1 MKRPMGL
8 QAKMTASYVLVTA
21 AAVLLVEIVVLG
33 VVVPGLLSEANQPA
47 LVPLT
52 ATNAADRLMK
62 QAALSGRLP
71 EAGQLRLGDPA
82 ARLGPGQAEAASDGS
97 GVVVPYIASRQDDA
111 QPVSLA
117 LLVDPDGRVVASSYP
132 ARYPVGDRVD
142 APQMGA
148 LPARVRTQPPWTWS
162 KLAGLIPAATSSG
175 DVLWA
180 AAPVVDL
187 VKRTRPK
194 AEPALLA
201 SETLLGVVYV
211 QVPAAARLPGA
222 GRSARV
228 PASPGSLVDA
238 LGPQLGVG
246 LLVLAAAIPVGLA
259 FGLLSTRR
267 LVRRLQRLAATAVA
281 VADGD
286 LRQRVPVSGGDEV
299 AQLERNFNRMAERL
313 DAAMATERQLAG
325 ATERARIARELH
337 DAVSQDLFSL
347 RLLAG
352 GLRKALPA
360 GSPLHGQVETMERTA
375 NGTMHEMQALLL
387 ELHPVA
393 LDGGGLVPALEELC
407 DAYRERLGVTV
418 DAQLQQVSL
427 APAAEHAVLRVVQEA
442 LANAVKHARPTRIRL
457 RLHRQGGQVVVAV
470 DDDGGGFD
478 PARAGERHGLGLGL
492 MRGRVEELGGTF
504 QLASSPG
511 HGTSLRILLPAGPA

>member
-1 MKRPMGL
+1 
-8 QAKMTASYVLVTA
+8 
-21 AAVLLVEIVVLG
+21 
-33 VVVPGLLSEANQPA
+33 
-47 LVPLT
+47 
-52 ATNAADRLMK
+52 
-62 QAALSGRLP
+62 
-71 EAGQLRLGDPA
+71 
-82 ARLGPGQAEAASDGS
+82 
-97 GVVVPYIASRQDDA
+97 
-111 QPVSLA
+111 
-117 LLVDPDGRVVASSYP
+117 
-132 ARYPVGDRVD
+132 
-142 APQMGA
+142 
-148 LPARVRTQPPWTWS
+148 
-162 KLAGLIPAATSSG
+162 
-175 DVLWA
+175 
-180 AAPVVDL
+180 
-187 VKRTRPK
+187 
-194 AEPALLA
+194 
-201 SETLLGVVYV
+201 
-211 QVPAAARLPGA
+211 
-222 GRSARV
+222 
-228 PASPGSLVDA
+228 
-238 LGPQLGVG
+238 
-246 LLVLAAAIPVGLA
+246 
-259 FGLLSTRR
+259 
-267 LVRRLQRLAATAVA
+267 
-281 VADGD
+281 
-286 LRQRVPVSGGDEV
+286 
-299 AQLERNFNRMAERL
+299 
-313 DAAMATERQLAG
+313 MATERQLAG